1 MVKLKIKNKIYGSR
15 YEYIILLVNEKKYYL
30 KINDE
35 ITIDVFDDEIEIIFI
50 IYGRKSKTI
59 LLNSL
64 EENLNLELKSDFK
77 TTILLILLTISGFLL
92 GFYFSFIFF
101 HNELINQ
108 LIVGILTF
116 GLIIFCNMFFQ
127 VKTIKLVETRIN

>member
-1 MVKLKIKNKIYGSR
+1 MIKLKIKNKIYGSR

-59 LLNSL
+59 SLNSL

>member
-1 MVKLKIKNKIYGSR
+1 MK
-15 YEYIILLVNEKKYYL
+15 KKYYL